1 MILMYSAI
9 VLYDSIQGKVLV
21 GYYLLKNGQAVKKDA
36 ALCKMASTKKSCEI
50 QVASQEMDV
59 MVGQWEK
66 FKWQQFR

>member
-36 ALCKMASTKKSCEI
+36 ALCKMASTKK
-50 QVASQEMDV
+50 VVKYRWPA
-59 MVGQWEK
+59 K
-66 FKWQQFR
+66 KWLRW